1 MTKPIEIT
9 DSDFQN
15 QVLEAD
21 GPVLVDFWAPWCG
34 PCLRLTPVLEELA
47 ADYGP
52 ELKVAKLNTQDNPN
66 VPMQYRVQAIPTL
79 VLFKD
84 GEEVGRLIGPPPN
97 KAGIRSQI
105 DSALDA
111 A

>member
-1 MTKPIEIT
+1 MSNLREIT
-9 DSDFQN
+9 DDQFKDA
-15 QVLEAD
+15 VLDAE

-34 PCLRLTPVLEELA
+34 PCLRLTPIIEELA
-47 ADYGP
+47 AEYGDG
-52 ELKVAKLNTQDNPN
+52 LTVAKLNTQDNPQ
-66 VPMQYRVQAIPTL
+66 VAMEYRVQAIPTL

-97 KAGIRSQI
+97 KTGIRNQI
-105 DSALDA
+105 DSALGA